1 MNKLRKKSMK
11 TTLPLSIFLAIAGI
25 VMIALSLPSI
35 TTGKQEPIPW
45 EEVDFEGDIEG
56 LYVSGTLNG
65 IYDWYCEN
73 TTDGRITSK
82 EYIIDADDTYYM
94 GMLVLKKDMDDAEDL
109 MDVSWDYLD
118 GYATEEELEEMQYEI
133 TGIISPIP
141 TDSLHFYNE
150 YIDWVTEAD
159 PTARSLF
166 LPYYIEVN
174 KAGAFTVGGA
184 WALAAVGVVFVAI
197 AVLLIVL
204 ALNGFY
210 QKSIKKY
217 IAASASPNMTAERIE
232 RFFANTKET
241 NGMYYNN
248 EFVCGQHGSS
258 TVFGET
264 SKIAWVY
271 THVTKHK
278 SYFITIS
285 KTYELVICFVD
296 GTRHF
301 ISMKNEAAADLHLHR
316 LGELCPQAIFGYT
329 DELNNLFNRS
339 LASFLNLRYN
349 QQNTDPDAT
358 LYN

>member
-1 MNKLRKKSMK
+1 MNKLRKKSLK

-25 VMIALSLPSI
+25 VMIAVSLPSI
-35 TTGKQEPIPW
+35 TRGTKDPIPW
-45 EEVDFEGDIEG
+45 EEVDFNGDIEG
-56 LYVSGTLNG
+56 LYVSGTLYG
-65 IYDWYCEN
+65 IYDCYCEN
-73 TTDGRITSK
+73 TTDGRVTSR

-94 GMLVLKKDMDDAEDL
+94 GLLVQKKDMDEAESL
-109 MDVSWDYLD
+109 MEMSWDYLD
-118 GYATEEELEEMQYEI
+118 GYATEDDLAELQYEI
-133 TGIISPIP
+133 KGIISPIP
-141 TDSLHFYNE
+141 TDSLYYYNE
-150 YIDWVTEAD
+150 YIDWVAETD

-184 WALAAVGVVFVAI
+184 WVLAGAGVLFVAI
-197 AVLLIVL
+197 AVLLIIL

-217 IAASASPNMTAERIE
+217 IAASGSPDMTAERIE
-232 RFFANTKET
+232 RFFANTKEV

-248 EFVCGQHGSS
+248 EFISGQHGSS

-271 THVTKHK
+271 MHVTKNK

-285 KTYELVICFVD
+285 KTYELVLCFAD

-301 ISMKNEAAADLHLHR
+301 ISMKNEAATELHMSH
-316 LGELCPQAIFGYT
+316 LGDLCPQAIFGYT
-329 DELNNLFNRS
+329 DELNNLFTRS
-339 LASFLNLRYN
+339 LSSFLDLRYN
-349 QQNTDPDAT
+349 QANTDKDAV

>member
-1 MNKLRKKSMK
+1 MNKLRKKSLK
-11 TTLPLSIFLAIAGI
+11 TTLPLSIALAIAGI

-35 TTGKQEPIPW
+35 TTAGQDPIPW
-45 EEVDFEGDIEG
+45 EEVNFEGDIEG
-56 LYVSGTLNG
+56 LYVSGTLYG

-73 TTDGRITSK
+73 TTDGRVTSK

-94 GMLVLKKDMDDAEDL
+94 GMLVLKKDMDAAEDL

-118 GYATEEELEEMQYEI
+118 GYATEEELAELQYEI
-133 TGIISPIP
+133 TGTISPIP
-141 TDSLHFYNE
+141 TDSRHFYNE
-150 YIDWVTEAD
+150 YIDWVAESD

-174 KAGAFTVGGA
+174 KAGAFTAGGA
-184 WALAAVGVVFVAI
+184 WLLGGAGVLFVAI
-197 AVLLIVL
+197 AILLIVL

-217 IAASASPNMTAERIE
+217 IDTSASPDMTAERIE
-232 RFFANTKET
+232 RFLANTKET

-248 EFVCGQHGSS
+248 EFICGQHGSS
-258 TVFGET
+258 TIFGET
-264 SKIAWVY
+264 SKIVWVY
-271 THVTKHK
+271 THETKHK
-278 SYFITIS
+278 SYFITVS

-301 ISMKNEAAADLHLHR
+301 VSMKNQAAADLHIHR

-329 DELNNLFNRS
+329 DELNSLFNRS

-349 QQNTDPDAT
+349 QENTDPDAT
-358 LYN
+358 LQG